1 VKRLNPRRV
10 KIHRNY
16 TVEEAAMILGV
27 HKNTVRNW
35 LKAGLQ
41 PVDNRRPILI
51 LGRQL
56 SSFLYARRK
65 EKTQRC
71 RPGQFYCL
79 RCRAPRTSAA
89 RKADYLPITPTSG
102 NLRGTCSDCGTRIYR
117 RVSREK
123 LAAVV
128 GDLHVTMPQAQQR
141 IEESARPS
149 SNSDF
154 GHEAGTYAQTQ
165 SRK

>member
-1 VKRLNPRRV
+1 
-10 KIHRNY
+10 
-16 TVEEAAMILGV
+16 MILGV

-56 SSFLYARRK
+56 SSFLHARRR

-79 RCRAPRTSAA
+79 RCRAPMTSAA
-89 RKADYLPITPTSG
+89 RKADYLPITSTSG
-102 NLRGTCSDCGTRIYR
+102 NLRGTCCDCGTRMYR

-123 LAAVV
+123 LAAVA
-128 GDLHVTMPQAQQR
+128 GDLHVTMPQAQEG

-149 SNSDF
+149 SNSEF
-154 GHEAGTYAQTQ
+154 RHEAHTYAQTQ

>member
-1 VKRLNPRRV
+1 MKRLNPRRV

-51 LGRQL
+51 LGRAL
-56 SSFLYARRK
+56 ASFLHTRRK
-65 EKTQRC
+65 EKRQHC

-79 RCRAPRTSAA
+79 RCRVPKTSAA
-89 RKADYLPITPTSG
+89 CKADYLPVTPTSG
-102 NLRGTCSDCGTRIYR
+102 NLRGTCCDCGTRMYR
-117 RVSREK
+117 RVSTEK
-123 LAAVV
+123 LAIVA
-128 GDLHVTMPQAQQR
+128 GELHVTMREAQHR

-149 SNSDF
+149 PNCDL
-154 GHEAGTYAQTQ
+154 GHKAHTYAQTQ